1 MDLRN
6 ATVLLLGG
14 SGLVG
19 TAIARRMLAFSPR
32 RLIVTGLAREETE
45 AAAAEIRSHVPA
57 GVSVAIDS
65 AWGNIFLPADLAQR
79 PRSELLGD
87 ASARRRLVDDILSPS
102 TPSGLQQHL
111 LHRWLVRDRPDV
123 VVDCVNTATAL
134 AYQDVFTSSARLLAA
149 AEAGTLDTESIERHV
164 LTIAMPQLIRHME
177 VLVDGMRS
185 GGTRAY
191 VKIGTSGTGG
201 MGLNI
206 PYTHSEQRPSR
217 TLLTKSGVAGAQSLF
232 LFLLGRTPGA
242 PATIEI
248 KPTAAIAWKEIGY
261 GAIRRGG
268 RTLELVD
275 CETPIALDR
284 AFGSDAVGWSCLGVP
299 LESVFINVGEN
310 GFFARDEFETV
321 SALGQMELVT
331 PEEIADAVVMELQG
345 QATGKDI
352 VAALDGATFGPT
364 YRGGFLRACAVD
376 GLRALEQQ
384 HGVRSIGFEM
394 LGPPRLTK
402 LLYEAHIL
410 SLLHPTVR
418 ALAGAAPADLARDA
432 EALLRQR
439 HPQLRRQILS
449 VGLPILLADGRSV
462 LRGSAVVVPPDGR
475 GADMASRGWVDLR
488 AGNME
493 QWVRRARSIA
503 SVRKDTGTGSSARWT
518 AVNPDAPIEPSRLA
532 VWIFE
537 EEDGGFRVKR

>member
-45 AAAAEIRSHVPA
+45 AAAADIRAHVPA

-65 AWGNIFLPADLAQR
+65 AWGNIFLPADLAHR

-284 AFGSDAVGWSCLGVP
+284 AFGSDAAGWSCLGVP

-418 ALAGAAPADLARDA
+418 ALAGAAPAELARDA

-439 HPQLRRQILS
+439 DPQLRRQILS